1 MTLGT
6 DHMLAEERRLLI
18 VDWTRKDGR
27 LDAGMA
33 AKKLSVATE
42 TVRRDLD
49 LLERRGVLRRV
60 HGGAIALERF
70 TREHTIPE
78 RENIH
83 PDAKRRIA
91 ETASRYLPQEGSV
104 FVDGGTT
111 TEQLAPYL
119 RNRPKLQVVTNNL
132 RLVTAIGDSGTKVH
146 VLAGSVRPTTL
157 SSIGPRTVEDLRD
170 LNAVAAFIG
179 ANGVSADLKITAFDN
194 DEAIV
199 KRQMI
204 RNAEEAILLAD
215 NSKFGATYP
224 ATFAGAADIDRVVS
238 DVDTASEYVQRLT
251 AADVEVVLA

>member
-1 MTLGT
+1 
-6 DHMLAEERRLLI
+6 MLAEERRLLI

-27 LDAGMA
+27 LDAGVA

-49 LLERRGVLRRV
+49 VLARRGALRRV

-70 TREHTIPE
+70 TREYTIPE
-78 RENIH
+78 RENQQ

-91 ETASRYLPQEGSV
+91 ETAAAYLPEQGCV

-111 TEQLAPYL
+111 TEFLAPYL
-119 RNRPKLQVVTNNL
+119 RNRPKLLVVTNNL
-132 RLVTAIGDSGTKVH
+132 RLVNAIGDSGTKIH
-146 VLAGSVRPTTL
+146 VLAGTVRPTTL
-157 SSIGPRTVEDLRD
+157 SSIGPRTVNDLLD
-170 LNAVAAFIG
+170 LNAVAAFLG
-179 ANGVSADLKITAFDN
+179 ANGVSADLKATAFDN

-204 RNAEEAILLAD
+204 RNAEEVILLVD

-224 ATFAGAADIDRVVS
+224 ATFAGMGDLDRVVCDVDTENDYVQRMTAADI
-238 DVDTASEYVQRLT
+238 
-251 AADVEVVLA
+251 EVVVA